1 METET
6 NLKEESVIRSKRG
19 FLIDTLIQGFIILLP
34 LSIVLLLLSF
44 VFNFIFKIV
53 APISSIL
60 DSSTGEPHWSIN
72 FLSLGILVFFIFIIG
87 VIIRNRLGKIYFS
100 ILEKKYLSKVPLYS
114 MVQQTVLQFVGLKK
128 LPFSEVVLI
137 DPFQSGT
144 MMTGFITD
152 RINDDLITVF
162 VPTAPNPANGNIYHV
177 PKEKLVL
184 LDVSTQDA
192 MKTIMGMGTGTCSML
207 AGNQDNFKTHC
218 SEESRMQLES
228 KEVQTNQVK

>member
-1 METET
+1 MNSEPKIEDRPT
-6 NLKEESVIRSKRG
+6 NRTKRG
-19 FLIDTLIQGFIILLP
+19 FLLDTLIQGFIILLP
-34 LSIVLLLLSF
+34 FSIILLLLSF

-53 APISSIL
+53 SPISSIL
-60 DSSTGEPHWSIN
+60 DPKNDDPHWSIN
-72 FLSLGILVFFIFIIG
+72 FLSLGILVVFIFIIG
-87 VIIRNRLGKIYFS
+87 AVIKIRLGKIYFS
-100 ILEKKYLSKVPLYS
+100 IFERKYLSKVPLYS
-114 MVQQTVLQFVGLKK
+114 MIQQTVLQFVGLKK

-207 AGNQDNFKTHC
+207 AGNQDNFKTNC
-218 SEESRMQLES
+218 SEESRMQLEG
-228 KEVQTNQVK
+228 EEAQDNQVK

>member
-1 METET
+1 MKAKPKIEDNPTKST
-6 NLKEESVIRSKRG
+6 KRG
-19 FLIDTLIQGFIILLP
+19 FLLDTLIQGFIILLP
-34 LSIVLLLLSF
+34 LSIILLLLSF

-53 APISSIL
+53 SPISSIL
-60 DSSTGEPHWSIN
+60 DPKNDDPHWSIN
-72 FLSLGILVFFIFIIG
+72 FLSLGILVVFIFIIG
-87 VIIRNRLGKIYFS
+87 AVIKIRLGKIYFS
-100 ILEKKYLSKVPLYS
+100 IFERKYLSKVPLYS
-114 MVQQTVLQFVGLKK
+114 MIQQTVLQFVGLKK

-207 AGNQDNFKTHC
+207 AGNQDNFKTNC
-218 SEESRMQLES
+218 SEESRMQLEG
-228 KEVQTNQVK
+228 EEAQDNQVK